1 MYERFTDRAR
11 KVMQLANQEAQR
23 FNHEYIGTEHI
34 LLGLVKEGSGVAAN
48 VLKNL
53 DVDLRKIRL
62 EVEKIVQSGPDMVTM
77 GKLPQTPRAK
87 KVIEYSM
94 EEARN
99 LNHNYVG
106 TEHILLGLL
115 REQEGVAAQVL
126 MNLGLKLEDV
136 REEVL
141 NLLGHGME
149 TSEGG
154 ERAPSSGGGGGGGG
168 KGGKSK
174 TPALDSFGRDLTE
187 LARQGKLDPVIGRT
201 NEIERVIQILSR
213 RQKNNPVLLGEAGVG
228 KTAIVEGFAQ
238 MVVENNVPELLRDKR
253 IVVLDLAMMVA
264 GTKYRGQF
272 EERIKAV
279 MNEVRRAKNTILFI
293 DELHTLVGAGGAE
306 GAIDASNVLKPA
318 LSRGELQ
325 CIGATTLDEYRKYI
339 EKDGA
344 LERRFQTVLVEPPS
358 PDEAVEILRGLRDR
372 YEAHH
377 RVRITDEG
385 LKAAVELSSRYITG
399 RCLPDKAIDVI
410 DEAGARIRL
419 KSMVRPPDL
428 KDLEEEI
435 ERLNQAK
442 EEAVASQ
449 DFEKAASL
457 RDKADKKKKE
467 KDNLSRDWREKAQ
480 ESDGLVDEEVIAEVV
495 SKMTG
500 IPLQR
505 LDSVTHVYMQPEEK
519 RLQLKEDSQDVVVP
533 PEVIEKLK
541 PLLMPAIVQERAN
554 TLVKDKDVARSQE
567 EIREQ
572 SENKPATGLRAH
584 ELQDKLKELLTRK
597 EYELYEPKIRRVT
610 MKDGASAR
618 LLRMED
624 DLKKRVISQTEAIK
638 SIARAV
644 RRSRSGLKNPKRP
657 TGVFVFAG
665 PTGVGKTLLAKSLAA
680 FMFGGQ
686 DALIQIDMSEY
697 MEKHNVSRL
706 IGAPPGYV
714 GYEEGGQL
722 TEKIR
727 RRPYAVVLLDE
738 IEKAHP
744 DVFNMLLQ
752 IMEEGHLT
760 DSFGRKVDFKNTV
773 IIMTTNVGASAIHS
787 GDQFGFGKKD
797 EDSSYEKM
805 KERLKHEI
813 EREFK
818 PEFLGR
824 IDDIIVFRQLTRDD
838 LKMIIDIELAKVRE
852 RLEEKGLKLVLT
864 DAAKEFI
871 IDKGSDLDFGARPLR
886 RAIESYV
893 EDPLSEELLRGG
905 FEGKN
910 LITLTVVETGDQ
922 KHLSFDATAE
932 TEPTDQ
938 ALVGAGAGAE
948 TPAGEKS

>member
-23 FNHEYIGTEHI
+23 FNHEYIGTEHV
-34 LLGLVKEGSGVAAN
+34 LLGLIKEGSGVAAN

-53 DVDLRKIRL
+53 DIDLRKIRL
-62 EVEKIVQSGPDMVTM
+62 EVEKLVQSGPDMVTM

-141 NLLGHGME
+141 SLLGHGI
-149 TSEGG
+149 EGG
-154 ERAPSSGGGGGGGG
+154 EATERGGGERSGGQETTG
-168 KGGKSK
+168 KAGKSK

-187 LARQGKLDPVIGRT
+187 LARQGKLDPVIGREK
-201 NEIERVIQILSR
+201 EIERAIQILCR
-213 RQKNNPVLLGEAGVG
+213 RTKNNPVLLGEAGVG

-238 MVVENNVPELLRDKR
+238 RVVDGNVPELLSDRR

-318 LSRGELQ
+318 LARGEIQ

-339 EKDGA
+339 EKDSA
-344 LERRFQTVLVEPPS
+344 LDRRFQLIIVEPS
-358 PDEAVEILRGLRDR
+358 TKSETIEILKGLRDR
-372 YEAHH
+372 YESHH
-377 RVRITDEG
+377 RVQITDDALE
-385 LKAAVELSSRYITG
+385 AAVELSSRYITG

-410 DEAGARIRL
+410 DESGARVRL
-419 KSMVRPPDL
+419 KAMTKPPDL
-428 KDLEEEI
+428 KEI
-435 ERLNQAK
+435 DDEVERLNKEK
-442 EEAVASQ
+442 EEAVANQ

-457 RDKADKKKKE
+457 RDSADKLKKKKQTIT
-467 KDNLSRDWREKAQ
+467 RDWRDKSREA
-480 ESDGLVDEEVIAEVV
+480 DGVVDEDVVAEVV

-500 IPLQR
+500 IPLTR
-505 LDSVTHVYMQPEEK
+505 MST
-519 RLQLKEDSQDVVVP
+519 EDSMR
-533 PEVIEKLK
+533 
-541 PLLMPAIVQERAN
+541 LM
-554 TLVKDKDVARSQE
+554 K
-567 EIREQ
+567 
-572 SENKPATGLRAH
+572 
-584 ELQDKLKELLTRK
+584 
-597 EYELYEPKIRRVT
+597 
-610 MKDGASAR
+610 
-618 LLRMED
+618 MED
-624 DLKKRVISQTEAIK
+624 ELHKRVVSQHEAIK
-638 SIARAV
+638 SVSKAV
-644 RRSRSGLKNPKRP
+644 RRSRSGLKDPKRP
-657 TGVFVFAG
+657 TGCFVFAG
-665 PTGVGKTLLAKSLAA
+665 PTGVGKTLLAKALAE
-680 FMFGGQ
+680 FMFGDA

-714 GYEEGGQL
+714 GFEEGGQL

-752 IMEEGHLT
+752 IMEEGRLT
-760 DSFGRKVDFKNTV
+760 DSFGRNVDFRNT
-773 IIMTTNVGASAIHS
+773 ILIMTTNAGAEAIKNEAA
-787 GDQFGFGKKD
+787 FGFQKPD
-797 EDSSYEKM
+797 DDASYESM
-805 KERLKHEI
+805 KQRVNERI
-813 EREFK
+813 EKVFR

-824 IDDIIVFRQLTRDD
+824 VDDVIVFHHLTVED
-838 LKMIIDIELAKVRE
+838 LKEVIDIELAKVRE
-852 RLEEKGLKLVLT
+852 RLGERGLKLQLT
-864 DAAKEFI
+864 DEAKKHLI
-871 IDKGSDLDFGARPLR
+871 KKGSDVDFGARPLR
-886 RAIESYV
+886 RALENFV
-893 EDPLSEELLRGG
+893 EDPLSEELLKGE
-905 FEGKN
+905 FQGKN
-910 LITLTVVETGDQ
+910 LITVDVKEVGGKKQLIFVGVVSD
-922 KHLSFDATAE
+922 E
-932 TEPTDQ
+932 TESAATP
-938 ALVGAGAGAE
+938 VGAGAGTDGGTENQA
-948 TPAGEKS
+948 S

>member
-62 EVEKIVQSGPDMVTM
+62 EVEKLVQSGPEMVTI

-126 MNLGLKLEDV
+126 MNLGMKLEDV

-149 TSEGG
+149 SSDAERGGREPASGGAASEGG
-154 ERAPSSGGGGGGGG
+154 PSA

-187 LARQGKLDPVIGRT
+187 LARQGKLDPVIGRER
-201 NEIERVIQILSR
+201 EIERATQVLCR
-213 RQKNNPVLLGEAGVG
+213 RTKNNPVLLGEAGVG

-238 MVVENNVPELLRDKR
+238 RVVNGEVPEILAEKR

-279 MNEVRRAKNTILFI
+279 MNEVRRARNTILFI

-306 GAIDASNVLKPA
+306 GAIDAANVLKPA
-318 LSRGELQ
+318 LARGEIQ

-339 EKDGA
+339 EKDNA
-344 LERRFQTVLVEPPS
+344 LARRFQEIIVEPTS
-358 PDEAVEILRGLRDR
+358 KKETIQILKGLKER
-372 YEAHH
+372 YEEHH
-377 RVRITDEG
+377 RVQITDDAIV
-385 LKAAVELSSRYITG
+385 AAVEMSERYITA

-410 DEAGARIRL
+410 DEAGARVRL
-419 KSMVRPPDL
+419 RTMAKPPDL
-428 KDLEEEI
+428 KEI
-435 ERLNQAK
+435 DEDVERLNKEK
-442 EEAVASQ
+442 EEAVANQ
-449 DFEKAASL
+449 DFEKAAAL
-457 RDKADKKKKE
+457 RDQADKLRRKKE
-467 KDNLSRDWREKAQ
+467 QITREWREKSREA
-480 ESDGLVDEEVIAEVV
+480 DGVVDEEVVAEVV

-500 IPLQR
+500 IPLTR
-505 LDSVTHVYMQPEEK
+505 LST
-519 RLQLKEDSQDVVVP
+519 EDS
-533 PEVIEKLK
+533 LR
-541 PLLMPAIVQERAN
+541 LM
-554 TLVKDKDVARSQE
+554 SME
-567 EIREQ
+567 E
-572 SENKPATGLRAH
+572 
-584 ELQDKLKELLTRK
+584 
-597 EYELYEPKIRRVT
+597 
-610 MKDGASAR
+610 
-618 LLRMED
+618 
-624 DLKKRVISQTEAIK
+624 DLHKRVVSQDQAVSAVAK
-638 SIARAV
+638 AV
-644 RRSRSGLKNPKRP
+644 RRSRSGLKDPKRP
-657 TGVFVFAG
+657 TGCFVFAG
-665 PTGVGKTLLAKSLAA
+665 PTGVGKTLLAKALAESL
-680 FMFGGQ
+680 FGDP
-686 DALIQIDMSEY
+686 DALIHIDMSEY

-752 IMEEGHLT
+752 VMEEGRLT
-760 DSFGRKVDFKNTV
+760 DSFGRNVDFRNT
-773 IIMTTNVGASAIHS
+773 ILILTTNAGAEAIKNESA
-787 GDQFGFGKKD
+787 FGFQKPND
-797 EDSSYEKM
+797 DASYESM
-805 KERLKHEI
+805 KTRVMDQI
-813 EREFK
+813 ERVFR
-818 PEFLGR
+818 PEFLNR
-824 IDDIIVFRQLTRDD
+824 LDDVIIFRHLNKDD
-838 LKMIIDIELAKVRE
+838 LKKVIDFELGKVRE
-852 RLEEKGLKLVLT
+852 RLRDRGFEIDLT
-864 DAAKEFI
+864 EAAKEFI
-871 IDKGSDLDFGARPLR
+871 IKQGSNLDYGARPLR
-886 RAIESYV
+886 RAIEQRI
-893 EDPLSEELLRGG
+893 EDPLAEELLRGA

-910 LITLTVVETGDQ
+910 TIVIDAFKDADGKVVRLEFRGENRETHQ
-922 KHLSFDATAE
+922 TS
-932 TEPTDQ
+932 EPV
-938 ALVGAGAGAE
+938 AAGA
-948 TPAGEKS
+948 T

>member
-53 DVDLRKIRL
+53 DVDLRKIRI
-62 EVEKIVQSGPDMVTM
+62 EVEKIVQTGPDMVTM

-87 KVIEYSM
+87 KVIEYAM
-94 EEARN
+94 DEARN

-106 TEHILLGLL
+106 TEHLLLGLL

-126 MNLGLKLEDV
+126 MNLGMKLEDV
-136 REEVL
+136 RDEVL

-149 TSEGG
+149 AAEAGSEERGG
-154 ERAPSSGGGGGGGG
+154 SAGSQ
-168 KGGKSK
+168 KGGARSK

-187 LARQGKLDPVIGRT
+187 LARQKKLDPVIGRER
-201 NEIERVIQILSR
+201 EIERVIQILCR

-238 MVVENNVPELLRDKR
+238 MVVDGQVPDILADRR
-253 IVVLDLAMMVA
+253 IIVLDLAMMVA

-344 LERRFQTVLVEPPS
+344 LERRFQTVMVEPPS
-358 PDEAVEILRGLRDR
+358 PAQAVEILKGLRDR
-372 YEAHH
+372 YEEHH
-377 RVRITDEG
+377 RVQITDDALET
-385 LKAAVELSSRYITG
+385 AVEMSSRYITA

-410 DEAGARIRL
+410 DEAGARVRL

-428 KDLEEEI
+428 KELEEEI
-435 ERLNQAK
+435 QRLNQAK
-442 EEAVASQ
+442 EEAVAEQ
-449 DFEKAASL
+449 QFEKAASF
-457 RDKADKKKKE
+457 RDQADKLRRKKDQLTE
-467 KDNLSRDWREKAQ
+467 EWREKSRQ
-480 ESDGLVDEEVIAEVV
+480 TDGVVDAEIVAEVV
-495 SKMTG
+495 AKMTG
-500 IPLQR
+500 IPLTR
-505 LDSVTHVYMQPEEK
+505 LSS
-519 RLQLKEDSQDVVVP
+519 EDAV
-533 PEVIEKLK
+533 
-541 PLLMPAIVQERAN
+541 
-554 TLVKDKDVARSQE
+554 
-567 EIREQ
+567 
-572 SENKPATGLRAH
+572 
-584 ELQDKLKELLTRK
+584 
-597 EYELYEPKIRRVT
+597 
-610 MKDGASAR
+610 R
-618 LLRMED
+618 LLQMEQE
-624 DLKKRVISQTEAIK
+624 LHKRVISQDEAIK
-638 SIARAV
+638 QVCRAV
-644 RRSRSGLKNPKRP
+644 RRSRSGLKDPKRP
-657 TGVFVFAG
+657 TGAFLFSG
-665 PTGVGKTLLAKSLAA
+665 PTGVGKTLLAKTLAE
-680 FMFGGQ
+680 FMFGNE
-686 DALIQIDMSEY
+686 DSLIQIDMSEY

-714 GYEEGGQL
+714 GFEEGGQL

-760 DSFGRKVDFKNTV
+760 DSFGRRVDFKNV
-773 IIMTTNVGASAIHS
+773 VLIMTTNAGANKMAHGGSMGLHTLRE
-787 GDQFGFGKKD
+787 KD
-797 EDSSYEKM
+797 TERTYDEM
-805 KERLKHEI
+805 KTNLMHELQ
-813 EREFK
+813 RQFK

-824 IDDIIVFRQLTRDD
+824 LDEVVVFRKLTRVE
-838 LKMIIDIELAKVRE
+838 LMEIVDIELSKVYDRLKE
-852 RLEEKGLKLVLT
+852 RGKRLELSDEARG
-864 DAAKEFI
+864 FI
-871 IDKGSDLDFGARPLR
+871 IDKGEVDDGLDYGARPLR
-886 RAIESYV
+886 RSVERFI
-893 EDPLSEELLRGG
+893 EDPMSEELLRGTFDG
-905 FEGKN
+905 QNVIKVSVKE
-910 LITLTVVETGDQ
+910 VGDQ
-922 KHLSFDATAE
+922 KQLIFDGATEDVADGE
-932 TEPTDQ
+932 TI
-938 ALVGAGAGAE
+938 VAGASSE
-948 TPAGEKS
+948 E